1 MNQVLTQDEIN
12 SLLRGLSEGEVDAP
26 ANQAPVD
33 TKASNARRF
42 DLANQERI
50 IRGRMP
56 TMELIHD
63 RFARQFRN
71 AISKFLGR
79 TCFANVGAIETVKFG
94 LFMKK
99 LPLPSSLHI
108 FRMPPM
114 SGYALMVV
122 SAPLVFGIIDSL
134 FGGSGQGRVKIEGRE
149 YTPIEIRLI
158 GKVVLTALDVL
169 KDAWA
174 PIHPVEFVYVRS
186 EFNPLAI
193 AIVPPTDVVII
204 VTIEIELEQDSATL
218 TLCTPYSTI
227 EPLRSKLATGFQSTR
242 LEVDTGVAKRLE
254 TNVLR
259 TTANVSV
266 QLAQGTIK
274 AKDLIKLQKGD
285 ILSLESNPSDE
296 ARILVEG
303 SPKFYGYVG
312 SFRGNRAVRI
322 TRSIPHRDLINLRN
336 KEDRLLYGE

>member
-12 SLLRGLSEGEVDAP
+12 SLLRGLSDGDVEADSVATNDP
-26 ANQAPVD
+26 
-33 TKASNARRF
+33 NAVNAKKF

-63 RFARQFRN
+63 RFARQFRTSL
-71 AISKFLGR
+71 AKFLGR
-79 TCFANVGAIETVKFG
+79 TCFANVGGIEMIKFG

-108 FRMPPM
+108 FRMPPLH
-114 SGYALMVV
+114 GYALMVV
-122 SAPLVFGIIDSL
+122 SAPLVFGIVDSL

-149 YTPIEIRLI
+149 YTPIETRLI
-158 GKVVLTALDVL
+158 GKVVMIALDIL

-174 PIHPVEFVYVRS
+174 PIHPVDFVYVRS

-204 VTIEIELEQDSATL
+204 VTIEVELEQESTTL

-227 EPLRSKLATGFQSTR
+227 EPLRQKLATGFQSTR
-242 LEVDTGVAKRLE
+242 LEVDTGVVRRME
-254 TNVLR
+254 VNVNR
-259 TTANVSV
+259 STANMSV
-266 QLAQGTIK
+266 QLATGSITTK
-274 AKDLIKLQKGD
+274 KLLELQAGD
-285 ILSLESNPSDE
+285 VLTMDTNPSDE
-296 ARILVEG
+296 ALVMIEG
-303 SPKFYGYVG
+303 APKFYGYVG
-312 SFRGNRAVRI
+312 SYRGNRAVRI
-322 TRSIPHRDLINLRN
+322 TRPIPERDLINLRN
-336 KEDRLLYGE
+336 KEELIST

>member
-1 MNQVLTQDEIN
+1 MNQVLSQEEIN
-12 SLLRGLSEGEVDAP
+12 SLLRGLSDGDVEQEGVEMVD
-26 ANQAPVD
+26 NKNV
-33 TKASNARRF
+33 NAKKF

-63 RFARQFRN
+63 RFARQFRLSL
-71 AISKFLGR
+71 AKTLGR
-79 TCFANVGAIETVKFG
+79 TCFANVGGIEMVKFG

-134 FGGSGQGRVKIEGRE
+134 FGGSGQGKVKIEGRE

-158 GKVVLTALDVL
+158 GKIVMQALDVL

-174 PIHPVEFVYVRS
+174 PIHPVDFVYVRS

-204 VTIEIELEQDSATL
+204 VTIEIELEQETTTL

-227 EPLRSKLATGFQSTR
+227 EPLRGKLATGFQSTR
-242 LEVDTGVAKRLE
+242 LEVDSGVQKRMEL
-254 TNVLR
+254 NVR
-259 TTANVSV
+259 QTTANMSV
-266 QLAQGTIK
+266 QLATGAIK
-274 AKDLIKLQKGD
+274 TRDFLNLGVGDLIKL
-285 ILSLESNPSDE
+285 ETNPTEE
-296 ARILVEG
+296 ALVMVEG
-303 SPKFYGYVG
+303 QPKFYGYVG
-312 SFRGNRAVRI
+312 SYRGNRAIKV
-322 TRSIPHRDLINLRN
+322 TRDIPQRDLINYKN
-336 KEDRLLYGE
+336 KQELLKNGG

>member
-1 MNQVLTQDEIN
+1 MNQVLTQEEIN
-12 SLLRGLSEGEVDAP
+12 SLLRGLSDGDVETDQVEMVQSGP
-26 ANQAPVD
+26 QA
-33 TKASNARRF
+33 KKF

-63 RFARQFRN
+63 RFARQFRSVL
-71 AISKFLGR
+71 SKFLGR
-79 TCFANVGAIETVKFG
+79 TCFANVGGIEMVKFG

-108 FRMPPM
+108 FRMPPL

-149 YTPIEIRLI
+149 YTPIETRLI
-158 GKVVLTALDVL
+158 GKIVMQALDVL

-174 PIHPVEFVYVRS
+174 PIHPVDFVYVRS

-204 VTIEIELEQDSATL
+204 VTVEVELEQESTTL
-218 TLCTPYSTI
+218 TLCTPVSTI
-227 EPLRSKLATGFQSTR
+227 DPLRHKLSAGFQSTR
-242 LEVDTGVAKRLE
+242 LEVDSTTAKRMEASIRQTIATASVRLASGQMKTKEFLNLKVGDVVTME
-254 TNVLR
+254 TNP
-259 TTANVSV
+259 T
-266 QLAQGTIK
+266 
-274 AKDLIKLQKGD
+274 
-285 ILSLESNPSDE
+285 DE
-296 ARILVEG
+296 ALFMIEG
-303 SPKFYGYVG
+303 APKFYGYVG
-312 SFRGNRAVRI
+312 SYRGNRAIRI
-322 TRSIPHRDLINLRN
+322 TRPIPNRDLINFRN
-336 KEDRLLYGE
+336 KEELIKNGG

>member
-12 SLLRGLSEGEVDAP
+12 SLLRGLSDGEIEQDSVQ
-26 ANQAPVD
+26 ANDQNV
-33 TKASNARRF
+33 NAKKF

-63 RFARQFRN
+63 RFARQFRTN
-71 AISKFLGR
+71 LAKFIGR
-79 TCFANVGAIETVKFG
+79 TCFANVGGIEMVKFG

-108 FRMPPM
+108 FRMPPL

-122 SAPLVFGIIDSL
+122 SAPLVFGIVDSL

-149 YTPIEIRLI
+149 YTPIETRLI
-158 GKVVLTALDVL
+158 GKVVMMALDVL

-174 PIHPVEFVYVRS
+174 PIHPVDFVYVRS

-204 VTIEIELEQDSATL
+204 VTIEVELEQESTTL
-218 TLCTPYSTI
+218 ILCTPYSTI
-227 EPLRSKLATGFQSTR
+227 EPLRGKLATGFQSTR
-242 LEVDTGVAKRLE
+242 LEVDSGVMKRME
-254 TNVLR
+254 VNVKQTL
-259 TTANVSV
+259 ANMSV
-266 QLAQGTIK
+266 QLATGTMK
-274 AKDLIKLQKGD
+274 TKEFLQLKPGD
-285 ILSLESNPSDE
+285 VVSMDTNPAEE
-296 ARILVEG
+296 AMVMIEG
-303 SPKFYGYVG
+303 TPKYYGYVG
-312 SFRGNRAVRI
+312 SYRGNRAVRI
-322 TRSIPHRDLINLRN
+322 TRPIPKRDLINYKNRQ
-336 KEDRLLYGE
+336 ELLKHGG

>member
-12 SLLRGLSEGEVDAP
+12 SLLRGLSDSDVEQDG
-26 ANQAPVD
+26 VD
-33 TKASNARRF
+33 TQDGNAPKAKKF

-63 RFARQFRN
+63 RFARQFRTSL
-71 AISKFLGR
+71 AKFLGR
-79 TCFANVGAIETVKFG
+79 TCFANVGGIEMIKFG

-108 FRMPPM
+108 FRMPPLP
-114 SGYALMVV
+114 GYALMVV
-122 SAPLVFGIIDSL
+122 SSPLVFGIVDGL

-149 YTPIEIRLI
+149 YTPIENRLV
-158 GKVVLTALDVL
+158 GKVVMMALDVL
-169 KDAWA
+169 KDAWS
-174 PIHPVEFVYVRS
+174 PIHPVDFVYVRS

-204 VTIEIELEQDSATL
+204 VTIEVELEQESTTL

-242 LEVDTGVAKRLE
+242 LEHDTGVAKRMRI
-254 TNVLR
+254 NVEQTM
-259 TTANVSV
+259 TTISV
-266 QLAQGTIK
+266 QLATGKIGT
-274 AKDLIKLQKGD
+274 KDFLNLNVGD
-285 ILSLESNPSDE
+285 VITLDNNPSDE
-296 ARILVEG
+296 AMIMVEG
-303 SPKFYGYVG
+303 QPKFYGYVG
-312 SFRGNRAVRI
+312 SYRGNRAARI
-322 TRSIPHRDLINLRN
+322 TRAIPERDLIDYRN
-336 KEDRLLYGE
+336 REELLKNGG